1 MKTADYVIVGGGIM
15 GLSTAYNLAKKGA
28 KNILLIEQK
37 YIGYGGS
44 GRPGSGVRSQYAR
57 AERVVMGRESV
68 KLWENLSEELGHNC
82 GFEQKGY
89 AYALYDE
96 NLIDRYKNF
105 TLMHQSLGV
114 PSQVISPEELKEI
127 VPLFNTEGVVAAI
140 YCATDGKYD
149 PFGTICAYFLAG
161 KRLGIEYMQHT
172 ELLGAKL
179 LPSGDW
185 LLKTSKCEIT
195 AGTMIITCG
204 SWSCKIGDMVGEN
217 IPVAPFVEE
226 AMVTEPLAPD
236 TIKPLLNLKTEK
248 YNDFWLTQTTVNGGV
263 IFGWGH
269 AQWVTGEPSYD
280 MTTSQ
285 EYAQINAWNLVR
297 AFPSFA
303 NVNIVRHFSGFFDIT
318 PDREPIISK
327 VGPNQ
332 LYTGL
337 GCTFMHSPIGGQALA
352 ELILEGKIKCISE
365 DFCSMERFKKPV
377 EIMAY

>member
-28 KNILLIEQK
+28 NNILLIEQK

-57 AERVVMGRESV
+57 PERVVMGRESI
-68 KLWENLSEELGHNC
+68 KLWRNLSEELGHEC

-96 NLIDRYKNF
+96 NLIERYKNF
-105 TLMHQSLGV
+105 AAMHQSLGV
-114 PSQVISPEELKEI
+114 PTQVITPQELKEI
-127 VPLFNTEGVVAAI
+127 VPLFNTEGVVAAT
-140 YCATDGKYD
+140 YCATDGKFD
-149 PFGTICAYFLAG
+149 PFGTMCAYLLAG
-161 KRLGIEYMQHT
+161 KRLGVEYMQHT
-172 ELLGAKL
+172 ELLSAEHL
-179 LPSGDW
+179 ANGDW
-185 LLKTSKCEIT
+185 LLHTSNGEIT
-195 AGTMIITCG
+195 AGTMIVTCG
-204 SWSCKIGDMVGEN
+204 SWSCKIAEMVGEE
-217 IPVAPFVEE
+217 IPVFPFVEE
-226 AMVTEPLAPD
+226 AMVTEPVAPD
-236 TIKPLLNLKTEK
+236 TIRPLLNLKTEK

-269 AQWVTGEPSYD
+269 AQWVTGEPSYE

-285 EYAQINAWNLVR
+285 RYAQINAWNLVR

-327 VGPNQ
+327 VGTNR
-332 LYTGL
+332 LYTGI
-337 GCTFMHSPIGGQALA
+337 GCTFMHSPIGGLALA
-352 ELILEGKIKCISE
+352 ELILDGEIKCISE
-365 DFCSMERFKKPV
+365 DFCSMERFKRPI
-377 EIMAY
+377 EILPY